1 MEMAAITHMGNV
13 RENNEDAYYLDTE
26 HGRLF
31 AIADGMGGHN
41 AGEVASQMAIDTMV
55 NVFKSGETHAL
66 DTIKAIRETFEAASA
81 EIDAKAKEN
90 NQFEGMGTTLT
101 LAYWDTH
108 ILYVGHIGDSR
119 AYLVDNSGIRPITR
133 DHTLVSELLR
143 SGTITES
150 EARNHPQRNVI
161 MKALGS
167 DCKAVPDI
175 LEVEIEEPSV
185 LVLCSDGL
193 SDLIED
199 GEIAHQIQEKSS
211 LQEALS
217 ALKDLALARGGH
229 DNITVVAVSLN
240 GHEEVK

>member
-26 HGRLF
+26 RGRLF

-41 AGEVASQMAIDTMV
+41 AGEVASQMAIETMLE
-55 NVFKSGETHAL
+55 VFNRECEDGL
-66 DTIKAIRETFEAASA
+66 DAVKAIRETFEAASS
-81 EIDAKAKEN
+81 EIDAKAKAES
-90 NQFEGMGTTLT
+90 QLDGMGTTLT
-101 LAYWDTH
+101 LAYWDQQV
-108 ILYVGHIGDSR
+108 LYIGHIGDSR
-119 AYLVDNSGIRPITR
+119 AYLIDTNGIKPITR
-133 DHTLVSELLR
+133 DHTLVSELLK
-143 SGTITES
+143 SGTITEA

-175 LEVEIEEPSV
+175 LEVEVEEPSV
-185 LVLCSDGL
+185 LILCSDGL

-199 GEIAHQIQEKSS
+199 SEIGHIISDKDT
-211 LQEALS
+211 LQAALVE
-217 ALKDLALARGGH
+217 LKDLALARGGH
-229 DNITVVAVSLN
+229 DNITVVAVNLN